1 MDESKPKRRWF
12 QFNLRMLFV
21 LVALAACAT
30 AWFCG
35 QIHLVKD
42 RMAFRDK
49 LFASDGSFESIPGD
63 AAAIPWWRKWLGDY
77 AVDRVRVPDT
87 CEPAFQAEAV
97 RLFPESKV
105 IPISKEEMD
114 ADVPDRVKKER
125 AARDKLR
132 EMLRLFLGVKSNV
145 PSEQVN
151 R

>member
-1 MDESKPKRRWF
+1 MTEIKPKRRWF

-42 RMAFRDK
+42 RMAFRYK
-49 LFASDGSFESIPGD
+49 LFASDGSFEFIPSE
-63 AAAIPWWRKWLGDY
+63 ASAIPWWRKWLGDY

-87 CEPAFQAEAV
+87 CEPAFLADAV

-114 ADVPDRVKKER
+114 ADVPDWVNQQR

-132 EMLRLFLGVKSNV
+132 EMLRLLLGVKSKV
-145 PSEQVN
+145 PSEQIN